1 MQPSRGEIYYNGR
14 NISALAQDNIDHR
27 RIAAYCDQMD
37 THESRFTVRETFEFA
52 ARASIGSSAAAAD
65 APGS

>member
-1 MQPSRGEIYYNGR
+1 
-14 NISALAQDNIDHR
+14 
-27 RIAAYCDQMD
+27 MD